1 MNPKCVALRRLIIAI
16 FVVLAVIITVVA
28 LILFFRERD
37 PTVTRVCPPG
47 FTGEQCER
55 SDFLGSLTWYA
66 DDFYTLDDGFQYRNG
81 LAFRIYAPSAKSVT
95 IHCVSFSGA
104 SSSYKMI
111 KQDSGHWFYDVGG
124 IGLGSEYYV
133 TLTNSNEK
141 QYRHLI
147 QNGKEVVFTT
157 NQWKN
162 REPLKD
168 YSAPVHT
175 RGRSLQPSDV
185 IYTLHIPSFSNG
197 TTGMGTY
204 QSASQLVSYL
214 ANLGVTVVRIMSLEP
229 AICFSSLIDSRCW
242 KRRSNVYEGVQHPAY
257 GSQED
262 LIALVQAI
270 HTKGMLA
277 MIDVDWS
284 GLSRYSDFYD
294 YDGSSIPT
302 SFGPLFQA
310 TYDTYEY
317 QAKTCKKFDL
327 SSGSAGETIV
337 SSALS
342 RLATVFGFD
351 GIYWRGLMC
360 LRLDSSNCERGTG
373 SDNAVNTQYLR
384 EVVSRFSSS
393 ISFFVGEDND
403 NVYSLAGSA
412 VQNIVDSVE
421 TDGFGFA
428 AKRDLSIMN
437 GLRSILLTETIVMQD
452 LVDFLQSTS
461 TLSTTNVIS
470 LETADTANEERLLN
484 TCLTLEKGNYTF
496 AYKRLLLAQFMIV
509 STPGILNFFQGSE
522 YLEDDNFADLPSP
535 LRIKEKVGDGGEQL
549 TGVNAGFF
557 KATKQMLQIRLQ
569 YELFNIVKPNIY
581 FINNELSVFAYLRE
595 TTSESLVVI
604 VNLSAKDY
612 AEKQIMVD
620 FPSNSALV
628 KWTDLFTTD
637 NPDYYPEFDDLR
649 QLIRL
654 FRCRDHFYDYCGMV
668 SIGPFGVKIMHIAK

>member
-1 MNPKCVALRRLIIAI
+1 
-16 FVVLAVIITVVA
+16 
-28 LILFFRERD
+28 
-37 PTVTRVCPPG
+37 
-47 FTGEQCER
+47 
-55 SDFLGSLTWYA
+55 
-66 DDFYTLDDGFQYRNG
+66 
-81 LAFRIYAPSAKSVT
+81 
-95 IHCVSFSGA
+95 
-104 SSSYKMI
+104 
-111 KQDSGHWFYDVGG
+111 
-124 IGLGSEYYV
+124 
-133 TLTNSNEK
+133 
-141 QYRHLI
+141 
-147 QNGKEVVFTT
+147 
-157 NQWKN
+157 
-162 REPLKD
+162 
-168 YSAPVHT
+168 
-175 RGRSLQPSDV
+175 
-185 IYTLHIPSFSNG
+185 
-197 TTGMGTY
+197 MGTY

-373 SDNAVNTQYLR
+373 SDNAINTQYLR
-384 EVVSRFSSS
+384 EVVSRFASS
-393 ISFFVGEDND
+393 ISFFVGHLGAAEGQVGEDND
-403 NVYSLAGSA
+403 NIYSLAGSS

-428 AKRDLSIMN
+428 AKRDLSMWALRSGVSGRMN

-452 LVDFLQSTS
+452 LIDFLQSTS
-461 TLSTTNVIS
+461 TFSTTNVIS
-470 LETADTANEERLLN
+470 LETADTANVGEARGTHVQEERLLN

-604 VNLSAKDY
+604 VNLSAKNY
-612 AEKQIMVD
+612 TEKQWACEGRVMCRIMVD

-649 QLIRL
+649 QVIRL